1 MEEKL
6 IIRLSNNIGNQMFM
20 FAAGY
25 ATSKLLKRKFYF
37 DNLSSY
43 KSRKNIYTY
52 ALDGFEIQGNIFSS
66 KDNFTNISG
75 YLRRKIKKKIDP
87 FLKKKSFILEKYH
100 QNKDT
105 EFKAISTN
113 QSYKDTLYMEG
124 YFESEKYFLKYKKDL
139 LNIFTPKKKLQ
150 FQKNKYFDEIVE
162 NESVSLCLR
171 QDRFTEK
178 FRSIS
183 DLDRDKSKVFLN
195 EQVSFIFD
203 AIEYFKKKLKS
214 PSFYLWSNNFK
225 NLKNIFKDENIKFI
239 DNSSILN
246 EVEKMHLDLYLMTK
260 CKHYAVI
267 PSAFNWWGTWLSKN
281 DDKIVV
287 RPRSNYF
294 KSLNVKNKDYWPE
307 DWISL

>member
-52 ALDGFEIQGNIFSS
+52 ALDGFEIPGNIFSS

-100 QNKDT
+100 QNKET
-105 EFKAISTN
+105 EFNAISIN

-178 FRSIS
+178 FRNIS